1 MKKLSD
7 FAGKFILPLI
17 INIYL
22 KSLRI
27 NLHNIPDV
35 NSRSVYIFWHSKMLV
50 GWWLFRKR
58 NSAAIVS
65 QSNDGEILTRI
76 LENWEYK
83 VVRGSSSKGSKE
95 ALHKLTEL
103 AENNSIVITPD
114 GPRGPANEI
123 KNGALIISNQCGIP
137 IIPVK
142 LIFSRKLILS
152 KSWDK
157 FEIPYPF
164 SKCEV
169 YFGNKQN
176 YKNYLEE
183 KELFEFKENLAK
195 EM

>member
-7 FAGKFILPLI
+7 FAGKYILPFI
-17 INIYL
+17 IDLYL
-22 KSLRI
+22 KTLRI
-27 NLHNIPDV
+27 EINNNPPE
-35 NSRSVYIFWHSKMLV
+35 NSRAVYIFWHSKMLV

-58 NSAAIVS
+58 KSAAIVS
-65 QSNDGEILTRI
+65 QSKDGEILTGI
-76 LENWEYK
+76 LENWDYK
-83 VVRGSSSKGSKE
+83 VIRGSSSKGSKE
-95 ALHKLTEL
+95 ALNKLISL
-103 AENNSIVITPD
+103 AGTYSIVITPD
-114 GPRGPANEI
+114 GPRGPLYEI
-123 KNGALIISNQCGIP
+123 KNGALIISNQCNIP

-142 LIFSRKLILS
+142 LTFSRKIVLS

-169 YFGNKQN
+169 KFGNEHY

-183 KELFEFKENLAK
+183 QELAEFKKTLIK